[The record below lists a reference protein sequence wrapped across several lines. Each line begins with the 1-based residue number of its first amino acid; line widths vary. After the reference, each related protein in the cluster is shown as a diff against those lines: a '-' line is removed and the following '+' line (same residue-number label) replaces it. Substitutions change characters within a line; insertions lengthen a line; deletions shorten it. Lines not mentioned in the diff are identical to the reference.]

1 MGQSKVNVAGTTP
14 EMIDTAEDRNK
25 FSALLDAEGVR
36 LRNLSSVASVI
47 FGMSCPCNTLSSASV
62 VLGKSVIFRIG
73 ACLMLISSLLLSP
86 HSITLRSTSQRGGC

>member
-36 LRNLSSVASVI
+36 LRKLSSVALVV
-47 FGMSCPCNTLSSASV
+47 FGISCPCNMLSSASV
-62 VLGKSVIFRIG
+62 VFGIS
-73 ACLMLISSLLLSP
+73 ACSIVSSRLLSP